1 MNNFIFSKPY
11 LYFLLFLKPRS
22 HEENILWWVCGVVD
36 ENWKSGYL
44 DAGGVWRWE
53 KDNDSGRFSGL
64 CVLWDSVVWGPAVA
78 MCNELS
84 PLFPLCSSR
93 PPFVSH
99 VLLFELSWRIHTVS
113 SHWVFYFLSS
123 FFFLSSPP
131 GVWDLSSPTSDL
143 TLCHRQ
149 GTCRVLTTGP
159 RGKSPSVVAQVQSPV
174 CLFATP
180 WTAGE
185 DWGQGLKG
193 WQRMRW
199 LDGITHSMDMT
210 LSKLWERVKD
220 REVWRAAAHGVAKSR
235 TRLSGWARRE
245 QLLWDSRSP
254 LNPFPLHQLLGCA
267 LLPLPSVYSECSSPV
282 DSLLQSHAHLCSHL
296 NCTLIQSPFY
306 FLQCCVCSVPL
317 LL

>member
-123 FFFLSSPP
+123 FFFFCPHHLVCGILVPQPVIEPVPP
-131 GVWDLSSPTSDL
+131 AGN
-143 TLCHRQ
+143 
-149 GTCRVLTTGP
+149 
-159 RGKSPSVVAQVQSPV
+159 VQSLNHRTTREVPICCCSGAKS
-174 CLFATP
+174 CLSLCDPMNCWGRLRTGFEGVTEDEMVGWHHP
-180 WTAGE
+180 LNGHDFEQTLGE
-185 DWGQGLKG
+185 SEGQGGLACCSPWGGKESDTTE
-193 WQRMRW
+193 R
-199 LDGITHSMDMT
+199 
-210 LSKLWERVKD
+210 LSKKRT
-220 REVWRAAAHGVAKSR
+220 AAVGQQK
-235 TRLSGWARRE
+235 
-245 QLLWDSRSP
+245 
-254 LNPFPLHQLLGCA
+254 
-267 LLPLPSVYSECSSPV
+267 PS
-282 DSLLQSHAHLCSHL
+282 
-296 NCTLIQSPFY
+296 
-306 FLQCCVCSVPL
+306 
-317 LL
+317 

>member
-11 LYFLLFLKPRS
+11 LYFLLFLKHRS

-113 SHWVFYFLSS
+113 SHWVFYFLSY
-123 FFFLSSPP
+123 FFMERHFIFNIVGCTSQSQTPNLS
-131 GVWDLSSPTSDL
+131 V
-143 TLCHRQ
+143 H
-149 GTCRVLTTGP
+149 
-159 RGKSPSVVAQVQSPV
+159 PV
-174 CLFATP
+174 PATIS
-180 WTAGE
+180 
-185 DWGQGLKG
+185 L
-193 WQRMRW
+193 
-199 LDGITHSMDMT
+199 
-210 LSKLWERVKD
+210 LSKSV
-220 REVWRAAAHGVAKSR
+220 
-235 TRLSGWARRE
+235 RL
-245 QLLWDSRSP
+245 LKI
-254 LNPFPLHQLLGCA
+254 
-267 LLPLPSVYSECSSPV
+267 
-282 DSLLQSHAHLCSHL
+282 LCL
-296 NCTLIQSPFY
+296 
-306 FLQCCVCSVPL
+306 
-317 LL
+317 